1 MFLESFKITGLAVA
15 QIFILGALGYFL
27 TKKNILGD
35 VCLDSLSE
43 LTINIT
49 LPLLIFCQLI
59 KEFSFSLYPN
69 WWVFPLLSF
78 GITIFALI
86 IGSIFV
92 GLIKG
97 VVQKMQFLSLTAFQ
111 NSGWL
116 PLVLIAALLPPE
128 QSSPMLIYL
137 FLFLI
142 GFNAVMFSLGM
153 YLLSYPGE
161 KKFDPKSLLSAPVIS
176 TIISLLFVFFGWAK
190 FVPQFIYSP
199 FKMVGDSTMPLAML
213 VVGGSLAKIHL
224 GHIDKKA
231 MFLLSLVKLVILPL
245 LGLWLIVKFKIPDLI
260 GLLIIIQL
268 SVPSAT
274 TLSSMIRITKKED
287 SLITQGIFIGHLVSI
302 ITLPLLLSLYFMFIM
317 LK

>member
-1 MFLESFKITGLAVA
+1 MFVESFKITGLAVA

-27 TKKNILGD
+27 TKKNIFGD
-35 VCLDSLSE
+35 AALDSLSE

-49 LPLLIFCQLI
+49 LPFLIFCQLI

-69 WWVFPLLSF
+69 WWIFPLISLA
-78 GITIFALI
+78 ITIFSLI
-86 IGSIFV
+86 IGCIFV
-92 GLIKG
+92 GLIRG
-97 VVQKMQFLSLTAFQ
+97 TEQKLQFLSLTAFQ

-116 PLVLIAALLPPE
+116 PLVLIAALLPSE
-128 QSSPMLIYL
+128 KAGPMLIYL

-153 YLLSYPGE
+153 YLLSFPGE
-161 KKFDPKSLLSAPVIS
+161 KKFQVKSLLSAPVIS
-176 TIISLLFVFFGWAK
+176 TIISLLFVSFGWAK
-190 FVPQFIYSP
+190 FVPQFVYSP
-199 FKMVGDSTMPLAML
+199 LKMVGDSTMPLAML

-224 GHIDKKA
+224 GRIDKKA

-245 LGLWLIVKFKIPDLI
+245 LGLWLIIKFKVPDLV
-260 GLLIIIQL
+260 GLLIILQL
-268 SVPSAT
+268 AVPSAT
-274 TLSSMIRITKKED
+274 TLSSIIRITRKED
-287 SLITQGIFIGHLVSI
+287 FLVTQGIFISHLASI